1 MSHFEFV
8 VVVVLLCSLRTVSSA
23 AVDCTDPCKCTTSVD
38 GQQIEIDIKGIADTF
53 V

>member
-8 VVVVLLCSLRTVSSA
+8 VVVVVLCSLRTVSRA
-23 AVDCTDPCKCTTSVD
+23 AVDCTDPCKCTTPVD
-38 GQQIEIDIKGIADTF
+38 DQLIAIDIKGIADTF